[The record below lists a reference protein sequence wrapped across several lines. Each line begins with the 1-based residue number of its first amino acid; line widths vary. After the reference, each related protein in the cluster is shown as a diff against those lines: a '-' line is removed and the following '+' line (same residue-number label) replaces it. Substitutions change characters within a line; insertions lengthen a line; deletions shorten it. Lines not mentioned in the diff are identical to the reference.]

1 MGLFDKLFPKKE
13 VEAANEATTVY
24 SGLTIYRPAFH
35 TWDGKLYES
44 ELVRAAI
51 DARARAA
58 AKLKVTITGAAHPE
72 FVSSFKTRPNSF
84 QTFYQFFY
92 RASTILDMDNN
103 CIFVPEFDKYGTLRG
118 FFPVAPEKCEVVEY
132 KKVPY
137 LRYTFARNRHAA
149 VELSKCFLMTKHQY
163 KNDFFGANNHCMHNT
178 MDLIDLNNQAIAE
191 AVKNSST
198 YRFLAKA
205 TNLAKDEDLKKAKQ
219 RFVDNNMNGDGGGL
233 LLFPS
238 SMTDIRQVESS
249 PFVVDPKE
257 VEQIRTNVFDYFGV
271 NEEILQNKA
280 TPDQYSAFY
289 EGATEGFSI
298 QFSECISNCIYT
310 QREINTGNYIYATA
324 NRLQFMSNSDK
335 RAVSESAADRGY
347 MTVNEI
353 REIWNLPPL
362 PGDTGDVFPH
372 RGEYYYSK
380 PGELPA
386 TTDEKEGGADETPAD
401 ETETT
406 ETEV

>member
-1 MGLFDKLFPKKE
+1 MGLFDKLFSKKE
-13 VEAANEATTVY
+13 AEAAKEATTVY
-24 SGLTIYRPAFH
+24 SGLTLYRPAF
-35 TWDGKLYES
+35 TSWNGKLYES

-58 AKLKVTITGAAHPE
+58 AKLKITVTGSAQPSFI
-72 FVSSFKTRPNSF
+72 SSFKTRPNSQ

-92 RASTILDMDNN
+92 RASTILDMENN
-103 CIFVPEFDKYGTLRG
+103 CIFVPEKDIYGQLRG
-118 FFPVAPEKCEVVEY
+118 FYPIAPEKCEVVEVN
-132 KKVPY
+132 KAPW
-137 LRYTFARNRHAA
+137 LRCTFARGRRVAFPMS
-149 VELSKCFLMTKHQY
+149 ECFLMTKHQY

-178 MDLIDLNNQAIAE
+178 MELMDLNEKAIAE

-198 YRFLAKA
+198 YRFIAKA
-205 TNLAKDEDLKKAKQ
+205 TNLSKDEDLRKSKK
-219 RFVDNNMNGDGGGL
+219 RFMENNMTDDGGGI

-238 SMTDIRQVESS
+238 SMSEIKQVESS

-257 VEQIRTNVFDYFGV
+257 IEIIRTNVFDYFGV
-271 NEEILQNKA
+271 NEDILQNKA

-298 QFSECISNCIYT
+298 QFSDGISSCVYS

-324 NRLQFMSNSDK
+324 NRLQFMSNGDK

-347 MTVNEI
+347 MTIDEI

-362 PGDTGDVFPH
+362 PDGAGNVFPH
-372 RGEYYYSK
+372 RGEYYYSA
-380 PGELPA
+380 PDALPA
-386 TTDEKEGGADETPAD
+386 TAEEKETGTESPAED
-401 ETETT
+401 PGTE
-406 ETEV
+406 EQEEN

>member
-1 MGLFDKLFPKKE
+1 MGLFDKLFSKKE
-13 VEAANEATTVY
+13 AEAAKEATTVY
-24 SGLTIYRPAFH
+24 SGLTLYRPAF
-35 TWDGKLYES
+35 TSWNGKLYES

-58 AKLKVTITGAAHPE
+58 AKLKITVTGSAQPSFI
-72 FVSSFKTRPNSF
+72 SSFKTRPNSQ

-92 RASTILDMDNN
+92 RASTILDMENN
-103 CIFVPEFDKYGTLRG
+103 CIFVPEKDIYGQLRG
-118 FFPVAPEKCEVVEY
+118 FYPIAPEKCEVVEVN
-132 KKVPY
+132 KAPW
-137 LRYTFARNRHAA
+137 LRCTFARGRRAA
-149 VELSKCFLMTKHQY
+149 FPMSECFLMTKHQY

-178 MDLIDLNNQAIAE
+178 MELMDLNEKAIAE

-198 YRFLAKA
+198 YRFIAKA
-205 TNLAKDEDLKKAKQ
+205 TNLSKDEDLRKSKK
-219 RFVDNNMNGDGGGL
+219 RFMENNMTDDGGGI

-238 SMTDIRQVESS
+238 SMSEIKQVESS

-257 VEQIRTNVFDYFGV
+257 IEIIRTNVFDYFGV
-271 NEEILQNKA
+271 NEDILQNKA

-298 QFSECISNCIYT
+298 QFSDGISSCVYS

-324 NRLQFMSNSDK
+324 NRLQFMSNGDK

-347 MTVNEI
+347 MTIDEI

-362 PGDTGDVFPH
+362 PDGAGNVFPH
-372 RGEYYYSK
+372 RGEYYYSA
-380 PGELPA
+380 PDALPA
-386 TTDEKEGGADETPAD
+386 TAEEKETGTESPAED
-401 ETETT
+401 LGTE
-406 ETEV
+406 EQEEN

>member
-1 MGLFDKLFPKKE
+1 MGLFDKLFSKKE
-13 VEAANEATTVY
+13 AEAAKEATTVY
-24 SGLTIYRPAFH
+24 SGLTLYRPAF
-35 TWDGKLYES
+35 TSWNGKLYES

-58 AKLKVTITGAAHPE
+58 AKLKITVTGSAQPSFI
-72 FVSSFKTRPNSF
+72 SSFKTRPNSQ

-92 RASTILDMDNN
+92 RASTVLDMENN
-103 CIFVPEFDKYGTLRG
+103 CIFVPEKDKYGQLRG
-118 FFPVAPEKCEVVEY
+118 FYPIAPEQCEVVEVN
-132 KKVPY
+132 KAPW
-137 LRYTFARNRHAA
+137 LRCTFARGRRAA
-149 VELSKCFLMTKHQY
+149 FPMAECFLMTKHQY

-178 MDLIDLNNQAIAE
+178 MELMDLNEKAIAE

-198 YRFLAKA
+198 YRFIAKA
-205 TNLAKDEDLKKAKQ
+205 TNLAKDEDLKKSKK
-219 RFVDNNMNGDGGGL
+219 RFMENNMTDDGGGI

-238 SMTDIRQVESS
+238 SMTDIKQVESS

-257 VEQIRTNVFDYFGV
+257 IEIIRTNVFDYFGV
-271 NEEILQNKA
+271 NEDILQNKA

-298 QFSECISNCIYT
+298 QFSEGISNCVYT
-310 QREINTGNYIYATA
+310 QREINTGNFIYATA
-324 NRLQFMSNSDK
+324 NRLQFMSNGDK

-347 MTVNEI
+347 MTVDEI

-362 PGDTGDVFPH
+362 PNGAGNVFPH

-380 PGELPA
+380 PEELPA
-386 TTDEKEGGADETPAD
+386 TEEEKETGTESPAED
-401 ETETT
+401 PGTE
-406 ETEV
+406 EQGES